1 MTIFVT
7 ILLTNRMTI
16 RVTILV
22 TILVTLGGGP
32 IVPKL
37 ACLEAGLSS

>member
-1 MTIFVT
+1 MTSFVT
-7 ILLTNRMTI
+7 IRVTNLVTI